1 MRASTVGCRVWIGV
15 VTVWVSKH
23 HLRIFVYSLR
33 FLAVLNSRCRC
44 EVSFHVFVT
53 VHSLH
58 IFATIA
64 PPGGVHFRLQL
75 QLSQVCA
82 KSVQFSHTTPVYTYN
97 TVCERPLNQ
106 IQQRI
111 RTHTTHT
118 HSPHTGTRPL
128 MPRRRGRHEMCSH
141 ACCGVR

>member
-1 MRASTVGCRVWIGV
+1 MRASTVGCRVLEDLGV
-15 VTVWVSKH
+15 VTVCVSKH
-23 HLRIFVYSLR
+23 HLRIFVRYSYTR
-33 FLAVLNSRCRC
+33 CAVLNSRCRC
-44 EVSFHVFVT
+44 ELSFHVFVT

-82 KSVQFSHTTPVYTYN
+82 KSVHFSHTTPVCTQYRVRASTQSDSA
-97 TVCERPLNQ
+97 THPHTHD
-106 IQQRI
+106 
-111 RTHTTHT
+111 THT
-118 HSPHTGTRPL
+118 PHTAS